1 MACGLPPESVSF
13 QGLTHVGRLNCFRLG
28 TYVFQV
34 RKSSFHCY
42 SLPKNDD

>member
-13 QGLTHVGRLNCFRLG
+13 QGVTHVGRLNCFRLG

-34 RKSSFHCY
+34 SSKKVFF
-42 SLPKNDD
+42 SLL